1 MKRVAR
7 FGKGMSPKKEK
18 PKSVLSK
25 KPRPFRRMKMAKIKL
40 ELVELQKDLT
50 D

>member
-1 MKRVAR
+1 MKRVFR
-7 FGKGMSPKKEK
+7 FGKSMMPKRER

-25 KPRPFRRMKMAKIKL
+25 KPRPFRRMKMTKIKL
-40 ELVELQKDLT
+40 ETLDLQKDLN

>member
-1 MKRVAR
+1 MRRTLR
-7 FGKGMSPKKEK
+7 FGKDMMPKKEK

-40 ELVELQKDLT
+40 ETLELQKDLN